1 MFLIDVKG
9 KKVNQLN
16 LINIYIQS
24 REKYVI
30 HF

>member
-24 REKYVI
+24 REKYVT